1 MLSSNNK
8 VTSFEKY
15 FFDRTYFYQEIEWEE
30 EVRTKEGYP
39 PEEMLDIVNR
49 VREELGDKFSA
60 LGDLQTR
67 MQPLAAHEKLLSRYS
82 ARRSLGEENRGKIV
96 HVEDQSGQ
104 SYLLKKGTMHQQLV
118 SKKEQSDF
126 FRGESYFQEY
136 RPQHITEFT
145 TSDNAVREIVKFY
158 LGKFSISNSQDL
170 DKTVTKKLQNVL
182 QETSLQFDFLDA
194 DQLTRKLWSSI
205 KENSRVKESL
215 LKLSPQQRVTLQS
228 MVIDY
233 CSIRLAAHA
242 VERHLAL
249 YRVSSQKWC
258 QNPSIEKE
266 IAYLEQN
273 LDDMLHKRVKMGK
286 QLAPFFKGDSSLK
299 EILDYSFAHLND
311 LLFEDSEIQE
321 LNQKIQDILTDELKS
336 KALDQD
342 QRPEALS
349 QEIVN
354 QYLQSLHLAQMQFF
368 FLESLIEKENVQAFQ
383 ADLKEHWCQPMLIPG
398 CSEFF
403 MGQVLDHPNLLKTKE
418 FYYKSIESATNPY
431 VKSYIVCEDV
441 QGKLLN
447 DLNMKEVSFVNKLII
462 LKQILSVFLYL
473 DEQGL
478 VYPCLPSENIMIDE
492 NFKITVIDLACISLK
507 QSNDSDLLEVGLGM
521 LELNLDDPCKNLD
534 FGKLPDLEQKQNK
547 SQVQDL
553 LRTFGQIFR
562 KDSPTKELTKLS
574 QIVED
579 LIQILN
585 PASTEKDVSS
595 LVQNSLEN
603 VVGNPDSRK
612 RPLADLFVRDLTD
625 SNKHFKNE

>member
-1 MLSSNNK
+1 MLSANNG
-8 VTSFEKY
+8 VSSFEKY
-15 FFDRTYFYQEIEWEE
+15 FFNRTYFYQEIEWEE
-30 EVRTKEGYP
+30 EARTKEGYP
-39 PEEMLDIVNR
+39 PEEMLDIVTR
-49 VREELGDKFSA
+49 LREELGDKFSA
-60 LGDLQTR
+60 LRDLQTR

-82 ARRSLGEENRGKIV
+82 AKRSLGEGTRGKIV

-118 SKKEQSDF
+118 SEKEQSGF
-126 FRGESYFQEY
+126 LRGKSYFQEY
-136 RPQHITEFT
+136 QPKHITEYT
-145 TSDNAVREIVKFY
+145 TSDNAVREIVKLY
-158 LGKFSISNSQDL
+158 LGKFSIINSLDL
-170 DKTVTKKLQNVL
+170 DKTITKKLQNVL

-194 DQLTRKLWSSI
+194 DQLTLKLWSSI
-205 KENSRVKESL
+205 EKNSRIKESL
-215 LKLSPQQRVTLQS
+215 LKLSSQQRVVLQP
-228 MVIDY
+228 MLIDY
-233 CSIRLAAHA
+233 CSARLTAQAA
-242 VERHLAL
+242 ERHLAL
-249 YRVSSQKWC
+249 YRASSQKWH

-273 LDDMLHKRVKMGK
+273 LKGMSQKRVEMGK

-299 EILDYSFAHLND
+299 EILDYSFTHLND
-311 LLFEDSEIQE
+311 LLFEDSEIQR
-321 LNQKIQDILTDELKS
+321 LHQKIQDILIDELESKS
-336 KALDQD
+336 LDQD
-342 QRPEALS
+342 QRSEALS
-349 QEIVN
+349 REIVN

-441 QGKLLN
+441 QGKSLN

-473 DEQGL
+473 DQQGL

-507 QSNDSDLLEVGLGM
+507 QSNGNDLLEVGLGV

-534 FGKLPDLEQKQNK
+534 LGTLPDLEQKQNK
-547 SQVQDL
+547 RQAQDL
-553 LRTFGQIFR
+553 LKAFGQIFQE
-562 KDSPTKELTKLS
+562 DDPTKELEKLS
-574 QIVED
+574 RIVED
-579 LIQILN
+579 LIQILK
-585 PASTEKDVSS
+585 PASAEKDFSS
-595 LVQNSLEN
+595 VVQNSLEN
-603 VVGNPDSRK
+603 VAGDPDSRK
-612 RPLADLFVRDLTD
+612 RPLTSLSVRDLTD
-625 SNKHFKNE
+625 SNKHFKSE